1 MTWRGRSRRVKQE
14 ARSLVR
20 NLSGKERRCT
30 DLKPQVSA
38 DGVARRRSARM
49 RSACEGLVM
58 EEFSGNCE
66 RPDWSQP
73 DGAAGN

>member
-30 DLKPQVSA
+30 DLQPQVSA
-38 DGVARRRSARM
+38 DGVTRRRSARM